1 MHPICQQM
9 WTVNFTTSELQR
21 RNEYGRLAAVRKFV
35 DYGGEQGPGFHRACS
50 EEEPLMSVAFR
61 RESDEEHLEPKF
73 ELPIPAGPN
82 LVTARGLRLIE
93 ERVAELEASMANADD
108 PSTIARLQRDLRYWR
123 TRQVT
128 ADLARASPGEKV
140 EFGTEARFTLKGAVR
155 ILRIVGDDEAAPGA
169 GLISFNAPLSR
180 AMLGAQVGDLL
191 TFGNVEDAIEIL
203 SISVPG
209 E

>member
-1 MHPICQQM
+1 
-9 WTVNFTTSELQR
+9 
-21 RNEYGRLAAVRKFV
+21 
-35 DYGGEQGPGFHRACS
+35 
-50 EEEPLMSVAFR
+50 MSVAFR

-93 ERVAELEASMANADD
+93 ERIAELEASMAHAHD
-108 PSTIARLQRDLRYWR
+108 PANIASLRRDLRYWR

-128 ADLARASPGEKV
+128 TELAPVPSGGKV
-140 EFGTEARFTLKGAVR
+140 EFGTEVRFTLNGR
-155 ILRIVGDDEAAPGA
+155 PRTLRIVGDDEAAPAA

-180 AMLGAQVGDLL
+180 AMLGAQDRDLL
-191 TFGNVEDAIEIL
+191 AFGNVEDAIEVL
-203 SISVPG
+203 SVDVPG